1 MDPIRLTLQYERH
14 QATGDFPMSKN
25 GTVPTHARV
34 RRSVWFTEVHAI
46 SLVKTC
52 CMRGYPRMA

>member
-1 MDPIRLTLQYERH
+1 MDPMRLTLQYERY

-46 SLVKTC
+46 L
-52 CMRGYPRMA
+52 